1 MRPARNDARWRQGV
15 SYCLGREGE
24 SPMTVVE
31 IVTTVPSALVLAIVH
46 LIGLHR
52 SARSMNAIQHSLSTR
67 FIGQFPVY
75 FPEIL
80 ALVERANS

>member
-1 MRPARNDARWRQGV
+1 
-15 SYCLGREGE
+15 
-24 SPMTVVE
+24 
-31 IVTTVPSALVLAIVH
+31 
-46 LIGLHR
+46 
-52 SARSMNAIQHSLSTR
+52 MNAIQHSLSTR